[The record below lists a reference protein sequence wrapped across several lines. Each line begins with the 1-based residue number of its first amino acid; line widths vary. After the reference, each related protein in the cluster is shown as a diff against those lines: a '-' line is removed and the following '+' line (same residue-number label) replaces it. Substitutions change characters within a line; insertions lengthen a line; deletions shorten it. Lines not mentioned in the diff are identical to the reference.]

1 MTAVPMNNYVLCEQ
15 VSGFED
21 VVQDKGIY
29 VKKEDLKTYCILS
42 ISKNL
47 DDSRFTV
54 GDVIVCNSTGT
65 KFDLEDKE
73 MYLFNIDNIAGKVE

>member
-29 VKKEDLKTYCILS
+29 VKKEDLKTYRILS

-47 DDSRFTV
+47 DDSRFAV

-73 MYLFNIDNIAGKVE
+73 MHLFNIDNIAGKVE